1 MEDRLPF
8 IELMFYTFPMT
19 RPHYVEITCK
29 SALNRVQGMPFKWS
43 LNPYRGCVHACHYCY
58 ARASHTYYGMDG
70 DRDFETKIMVKTNII
85 DVLRYELRRRSWVGE
100 QVALGTV
107 TDCYQP
113 AEGRYR
119 LTRGILEAL
128 LERQNPVSMV
138 TKSPLVLRDLD
149 LLTALADV
157 VPVRVFFTITT
168 VDERL
173 WRHLEPG
180 TAPPLQR
187 LRSMRRLADV
197 GICAGVLLAPILPGI
212 TDSHGAIDAVVAAA
226 AEYHAAFI
234 GSTVLRLAPVVKEH
248 YLGLIERA
256 FPDLLPRYL
265 RAYPGAYAPRAYL
278 DGVEMRVAEARQRHG
293 FSDDASEWR
302 HRSSRFVSPPAASLT
317 HPVQLN
323 LPL

>member
-1 MEDRLPF
+1 VEDRLPF

-100 QVALGTV
+100 QVV
-107 TDCYQP
+107 
-113 AEGRYR
+113 
-119 LTRGILEAL
+119 